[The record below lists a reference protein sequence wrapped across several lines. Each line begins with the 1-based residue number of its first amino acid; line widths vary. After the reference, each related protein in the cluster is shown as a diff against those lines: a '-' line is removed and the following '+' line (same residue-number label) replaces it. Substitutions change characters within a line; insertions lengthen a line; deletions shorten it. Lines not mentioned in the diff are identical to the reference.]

1 MFQQGFQF
9 LSRTELDAQ
18 LASIFRHWDAHPLER
33 AEFVG
38 WAWVV
43 ASACDYSIGADRHQ
57 AELDLRGERDAI
69 HVAIADGLVKTS
81 HLDAKLASKRMFLE
95 WLLGRIQSVRAA
107 A

>member
-1 MFQQGFQF
+1 MFEQGFRF
-9 LSRTELDAQ
+9 LNRNELDLQ
-18 LASIFRHWDAHPLER
+18 LAHIFRHWDASPLER

-43 ASACDYSIGADRHQ
+43 ASACDFSIGADRQQ
-57 AELDLRGERDAI
+57 AELDLRAERDTI
-69 HVAIADGLVKTS
+69 HVAIADQLVKTS
-81 HLDAKLASKRMFLE
+81 VLDAQLASKRMFLE